1 MVKRWS
7 FSILELQLKTDNSA
21 LDPAA
26 ANGGLPLRA
35 SLYTMFLCILFGA
48 NTVAVK
54 ISLTGFGV
62 FTTAG
67 LRFGIAAVVISLW
80 AACTGR
86 PLAITGRQ
94 ARQLVPLGVI
104 FLFQLALFNSGQNLT
119 TASHGTLISNVL
131 PFVVMIL
138 AHFFIPGE
146 TIVLQKVMGLVLGF
160 TGVVM
165 LFIDSVVITGDALRG
180 DILILLAVLVWACNA
195 VYVKKIIAGFH
206 PLQITLYPML
216 MTVPVFFLCGYFFDG
231 EMVKSFSVPAIQAL
245 LYQALVTASF
255 GFVAWN
261 TLIAKY
267 GATSLHSFVFIMPV
281 SGVFLGV
288 VMLGEPVTASLITA
302 ILLVTTGLLV
312 VNSRALGRNGKEKG
326 MVS

>member
-1 MVKRWS
+1 
-7 FSILELQLKTDNSA
+7 LKPTA
-21 LDPAA
+21 T
-26 ANGGLPLRA
+26 NGGLPLGA

-54 ISLTGFGV
+54 ISLTGIGV

-67 LRFGIAAVVISLW
+67 LRFGIAAIVLSLW
-80 AACTGR
+80 AACTGK
-86 PLAITGRQ
+86 PLAITRRQ
-94 ARQLVPLGVI
+94 ARQLAPLGII
-104 FLFQLALFNSGQNLT
+104 FFCQLALFNFGQSMT

-146 TIVLQKVMGLVLGF
+146 RVSLQKVAGLALGF
-160 TGVVM
+160 IGVTLLFFDSLAMTGGA
-165 LFIDSVVITGDALRG
+165 LKGDM
-180 DILILLAVLVWACNA
+180 LILLAVMVWACNA
-195 VYVKKIIAGFH
+195 VYVKKIIGGFH
-206 PLQITLYPML
+206 PLQITLYPMT
-216 MTVPVFFLCGYFFDG
+216 MTVPVFLLCGYFFDG
-231 EMVKSFSVPAIQAL
+231 EMVKSLAAPVINAL

-267 GATSLHSFVFIMPV
+267 GATTLHSFVFIMPV

-288 VMLGEPVTASLITA
+288 AMLGEPVTAHLVTA
-302 ILLVTTGLLV
+302 IILVTVGLLV
-312 VNSRALGRNGKEKG
+312 VNGRMARRRGRG
-326 MVS
+326 DAGHA

>member
-1 MVKRWS
+1 MVRRWS
-7 FSILELQLKTDNSA
+7 FSILEPQLKTDNSL
-21 LDPAA
+21 LDPAVT
-26 ANGGLPLRA
+26 NGGLPLGA

-86 PLAITGRQ
+86 PLAITRRQ

-146 TIVLQKVMGLVLGF
+146 TIALQKVMGLVLGF

-216 MTVPVFFLCGYFFDG
+216 MAVPVFFLCGYFFDG

-312 VNSRALGRNGKEKG
+312 VNSRALGRNGKDKG

>member
-1 MVKRWS
+1 
-7 FSILELQLKTDNSA
+7 
-21 LDPAA
+21 
-26 ANGGLPLRA
+26 
-35 SLYTMFLCILFGA
+35 MFLCMLFGA

-86 PLAITGRQ
+86 PLAISRRQ
-94 ARQLVPLGVI
+94 ARQLAPLGLI

-146 TIVLQKVMGLVLGF
+146 SASLQKAVGLVLGF
-160 TGVVM
+160 TGVAM
-165 LFIDSVVITGDALRG
+165 LFLDSAVMSGDALHG
-180 DILILLAVLVWACNA
+180 DVLILLAVFVWACNA
-195 VYVKKIIAGFH
+195 VYVKKIIGGFH

-216 MTVPVFFLCGYFFDG
+216 MTVPVFFLLGYFFDG
-231 EMVKSFSVPAIQAL
+231 EMVKSFDAAAIKAL
-245 LYQALVTASF
+245 LYQALITASF

-267 GATSLHSFVFIMPV
+267 GATALHSFVFIMPV

-288 VMLGEPVTASLITA
+288 VMLGEPVTASLVIA

-312 VNSRALGRNGKEKG
+312 VNRRVLGWPGKDR
-326 MVS
+326 